1 MEKQKLKINKGQA
14 VNPPPAAKMP
24 PPAPMRVPPL
34 FRKIDWLALIIT
46 FAVIWIVYYLTLAPE
61 QTLEDSGELCTGSF
75 YAGIPHPPGYPF
87 WAIYSWLWTKLL
99 VVGNVAWRV
108 EVGEATAAALAC
120 GLVAF
125 MVSRGSSMLMEG
137 IEDLRNMTGKW
148 ESVICMVSGIVAGL
162 LLGLGGVM
170 WSESV
175 VINRISPFG
184 VPWMMIVLLCLL
196 RWIYAP
202 HQRGYLYCA
211 MFFFGICLTIHQTL
225 LCAAVGIEVAVAATQ
240 PRLGRDLFLGNSI
253 VYVLGLIA
261 NSTHFTNLLDTA
273 PMVLVLYH
281 TVGLAS
287 TVAWIWLS
295 FKTKGLGAEWRAVLL
310 MGLLWMAGASFFF
323 YEPIAGMT
331 DPPMQW
337 GYPRTVEGFFHALS
351 RGQYE
356 KASPTDL
363 LSGDGLARFIT
374 QLGILIG
381 DVAGEFNWVLVFIA
395 LVPLLFFFKM
405 QKRERSWITALV
417 AIYLCI
423 GVLLMVLMNTSPDR
437 QPAELNKVFFIS
449 SHSVIA
455 IMIGYG
461 LALTAAYMA
470 THFVRFRVVGILLGV
485 VTIVPALITL
495 YDGVCHTF
503 YGDAGLLSYILILL
517 VYFCLAAAFVLAA
530 LAGQCLVR
538 MRDPSVLPQEG
549 DRSYFLVFI
558 TAAAVF
564 LGTAIFMVFFRND
577 SLSFAQ
583 FCAALGRV
591 FAPNQY
597 SLPAMAGLLI
607 VGIVVAFLGSLLVY
621 RQRAPL
627 AITLGLFALIP
638 LASGL
643 SHWAHS
649 EQRDHWFGYWFG
661 HDMFTPP
668 FVGPDGKFSY
678 DAKLREQ
685 AMKGPHGDLVY
696 PEMTKDTVLFGGTD
710 PGRFCPT
717 YAIFC
722 DSFIPHDCQPDQ
734 DQNFDRRDVY
744 LITQNAL
751 ADGTYLDY
759 LRAQYFRSQQKDP
772 PFFSELARTLLKDQ
786 PYETNLLAR
795 LVSPLDWIFE
805 ARGARIEKRWRVS
818 TSWFTGKDFTNLPA
832 LVARLHSSQDPL
844 SRWLFQNL
852 SKPTQDLITGKD
864 NESQVRTALAADL
877 NHLLETA
884 TIYDTS
890 RFSQVKLSDY
900 LQQFLAQHPQGDT
913 RIRLNRL
920 LLESAYPDQIAKS
933 PGGVYPDREIYIPSP
948 EDSQRCFQDYMEDA
962 QHRMQLGQ
970 MMPGEDVHV
979 DPGGRM
985 QVSGQVAV
993 MMINGL
999 LCKVI
1004 FDHNP
1009 NNEFFIEESFPLPW
1023 MYPYET
1029 PFGIIMKINRNP
1041 LPELPDEVFKRDH
1054 AFWSKYSDRL
1064 IGNWITYD
1072 TSVKEIVDFIEK
1084 VYLRHNYSGFKGDL
1098 KFVRD
1103 DQAQKAFSKLRSSI
1117 TGVYAWRLGP
1127 QCPDAYRQK
1136 TAAGSQALIRE
1147 TDFAFKQAFA
1157 FCPYSPEAVFRY
1169 INFLLQFGRIDD
1181 ALLVAQTCQKL
1192 DPYNDQVKGLMKQLW
1207 DIKGDIK
1214 NQTANRAQVET
1225 QVQHMENEARTNL
1238 GNLQN
1243 LLSLAGIYIQ
1253 MQQTNRAIE
1262 LFDRAL
1268 ASPQITSSQAGFIA
1282 QEYAKMGNLT
1292 KLEGVLQKIVTLMP
1306 DQPEP
1311 WYDLAALETV
1321 LGKPGPALQSLHQ
1334 SLDLSALRL
1343 KSNPTAHDLLN
1354 EARKDQHFEPLRN
1367 LPEFQKLVP
1376 SN

>member
-1 MEKQKLKINKGQA
+1 MEKQKPKNAKGRA
-14 VNPPPAAKMP
+14 VKQSPVAKMP
-24 PPAPMRVPPL
+24 PPAHVRVPPL

-46 FAVIWIVYYLTLAPE
+46 FAVIWIVYFLTLAPE
-61 QTLEDSGELCTGSF
+61 QTLEDSGELCTGAF

-87 WAIYSWLWTKLL
+87 WTIYAWLWTKLL

-137 IEDLRNMTGKW
+137 IEELRNIAGKW
-148 ESVICMVSGIVAGL
+148 ENIICVVSGTVAGL

-175 VINRISPFG
+175 AINRISPFG

-240 PRLGRDLFLGNSI
+240 PRLGRHLFLANGI
-253 VYVLGLIA
+253 VYVVAQILQSA
-261 NSTHFTNLLDTA
+261 HFINMLDTA
-273 PMVLVLYH
+273 LMVLVIFH
-281 TVGLAS
+281 TVGIAS
-287 TVAWIWLS
+287 IAAYCWLTMY
-295 FKTKGLGAEWRAVLL
+295 TKETFDEFCLDGAAAAFVLL
-310 MGLLWMAGASFFF
+310 AALALSQGAFFVLLSLVAVAAFIYLLWKTRKLGLDWLVVIACGLLWVLGASFFF

-356 KASPTDL
+356 KASPSDVIHDP
-363 LSGDGLARFIT
+363 GRFIM
-374 QLGILIG
+374 QLGILVG
-381 DVAGEFNWVLVFIA
+381 DVAGEFNWVLVFVA

-405 QKRERSWITALV
+405 QKRERSWITGLV

-437 QPAELNKVFFIS
+437 QSAELNKVFFIS
-449 SHSVIA
+449 SHGIVA
-455 IMIGYG
+455 IMAGYG
-461 LALTAAYMA
+461 MALIASFMA
-470 THFVRFRVVGILLGV
+470 THYAVFRRWGLLGGAIAALLGIYCLWDATGKHYFGLAGQV
-485 VTIVPALITL
+485 SLFELPHWIKQAFAKDQGGLPIYANLILVAIPFVFLFALLIYRNRGPVLITL
-495 YDGVCHTF
+495 
-503 YGDAGLLSYILILL
+503 A
-517 VYFCLAAAFVLAA
+517 
-530 LAGQCLVR
+530 
-538 MRDPSVLPQEG
+538 
-549 DRSYFLVFI
+549 
-558 TAAAVF
+558 
-564 LGTAIFMVFFRND
+564 
-577 SLSFAQ
+577 
-583 FCAALGRV
+583 
-591 FAPNQY
+591 
-597 SLPAMAGLLI
+597 
-607 VGIVVAFLGSLLVY
+607 
-621 RQRAPL
+621 
-627 AITLGLFALIP
+627 LFATMP
-638 LASGL
+638 LYSGL
-643 SHWAHS
+643 CHWAHS
-649 EQRDHWFGYWFG
+649 EQRNHWFGYWFG

-668 FVGPDGKFSY
+668 FVAPDGKLSY
-678 DAKLREQ
+678 DSKLREQ
-685 AMKGPHGDLVY
+685 AMRGTNGDLVY
-696 PEMTKDTVLFGGTD
+696 PEITKDTILFGGTD

-722 DSFIPHDCQPDQ
+722 DSFILHDCQPAQ

-772 PFFSELARTLLKDQ
+772 PFFSELARTIFKDQ
-786 PYETNLLAR
+786 SYQTNLLAR
-795 LVSPLDWIFE
+795 MVSPLDWIFE

-832 LVARLHSSQDPL
+832 LVAQLRPGDKQDPL
-844 SRWLFQNL
+844 SKWLFQNL
-852 SKPTQDLITGKD
+852 GKPTQDLITGKG
-864 NESQVRTALAADL
+864 NESQLRTALAADL
-877 NHLLETA
+877 NHLLETG

-890 RFSQVKLSDY
+890 RFAQVKLSDY
-900 LQQFLAQHPQGDT
+900 LQQFIAQNPQSDT

-920 LLESAYPDQIAKS
+920 LLEAAYPDEIVKS
-933 PGGVYPDREIYIPSP
+933 LGGVYPDREIYIPSL
-948 EDSQRCFQDYMEDA
+948 EDSQRCFQQYMEDV
-962 QHRMQLGQ
+962 QHRMLSNQLT
-970 MMPGEDVHV
+970 PGETVNV
-979 DPGGRM
+979 DPNGKI
-985 QVSGQVAV
+985 QISGQVAV
-993 MMINGL
+993 MMINGY

-1041 LPELPDEVFKRDH
+1041 LPELPDEVLKRDH
-1054 AFWSKYSDRL
+1054 AFWSKFSDRL

-1117 TGVYAWRLGP
+1117 TGVYAWRLSP
-1127 QCPDAYRQK
+1127 QCPDEYRQK
-1136 TAAGSQALIRE
+1136 TVAGTQALVRE

-1169 INFLLQFGRIDD
+1169 INFLLQYGRMDD
-1181 ALLVAQTCQKL
+1181 AILVAQTCQKL
-1192 DPYNDQVKGLMKQLW
+1192 DPYNDQVKGLVKNLGE
-1207 DIKGDIK
+1207 IKD
-1214 NQTANRAQVET
+1214 QSANRAQVET
-1225 QVQHMENEARTNL
+1225 QVQHMENEARTNP

-1243 LLSLAGIYIQ
+1243 LLSLGGFYIQ

-1268 ASPQITSSQAGFIA
+1268 ASPHITSNEAGFIA

-1292 KLEGVLQKIVTLMP
+1292 KLEEVLQKIVALVP

-1311 WYDLAALETV
+1311 WYDIAALNIV
-1321 LGKPGPALQSLHQ
+1321 LGKPDQGLQNLRK
-1334 SLDLSALRL
+1334 SLDLNAQRI
-1343 KSNPTAHDLLN
+1343 KGNPTARDLLA
-1354 EARKDQHFEPLRN
+1354 EARKDPRFDSVRN
-1367 LPEFQKLVP
+1367 RPEFQKIVP
-1376 SN
+1376 PY

>member
-1 MEKQKLKINKGQA
+1 MSKDKRKTQNAKQS
-14 VNPPPAAKMP
+14 VPAARTP

-46 FAVIWIVYYLTLAPE
+46 FAVIWTVYFLTLAPE
-61 QTLEDSGELCTGSF
+61 QTLEDSGELCTGAF

-87 WAIYSWLWTKLL
+87 WTIYAWLWTKLL

-125 MVSRGSSMLMEG
+125 MVSRGSSMFMEG
-137 IEDLRNMTGKW
+137 IEELRNIAGKW
-148 ESVICMVSGIVAGL
+148 ENIICVVSGTVAGL

-175 VINRISPFG
+175 AINRISPFG
-184 VPWMMIVLLCLL
+184 LPWMMIVLLCLL

-225 LCAAVGIEVAVAATQ
+225 LVAAMGIEVAIAATQ

-261 NSTHFTNLLDTA
+261 NSTHFTNMLDTA
-273 PMVLVLYH
+273 LMVLVIYH

-287 TVAWIWLS
+287 IAAWIWLS
-295 FKTKGLGAEWRAVLL
+295 FKTKGLGGEWKAILL
-310 MGLLWMAGASFFF
+310 MGLLWLAGASFFF

-331 DPPMQW
+331 NPPMQW

-356 KASPTDL
+356 KASPSDVIHDP
-363 LSGDGLARFIT
+363 GRFIM
-374 QLGILIG
+374 QLGILVG
-381 DVAGEFNWVLVFIA
+381 DVAGEFNWVLVFVA

-405 QKRERSWITALV
+405 QKRERSWITGLV

-437 QPAELNKVFFIS
+437 QSAELNKVFFIT
-449 SHSVIA
+449 SHGIIA
-455 IMIGYG
+455 IMAGYG
-461 LALTAAYMA
+461 MALIASFMA
-470 THFVRFRVVGILLGV
+470 THYEGFRRWGLLGGAIAALLGMYCLWDATGKHYFGLAGQV
-485 VTIVPALITL
+485 SFFELPHWIRQAFAKDQGGLPIYGNLILVTIPFVFILALLIYRNRGPVLITL
-495 YDGVCHTF
+495 
-503 YGDAGLLSYILILL
+503 A
-517 VYFCLAAAFVLAA
+517 
-530 LAGQCLVR
+530 
-538 MRDPSVLPQEG
+538 
-549 DRSYFLVFI
+549 
-558 TAAAVF
+558 
-564 LGTAIFMVFFRND
+564 
-577 SLSFAQ
+577 
-583 FCAALGRV
+583 
-591 FAPNQY
+591 
-597 SLPAMAGLLI
+597 
-607 VGIVVAFLGSLLVY
+607 
-621 RQRAPL
+621 
-627 AITLGLFALIP
+627 LFATMP
-638 LASGL
+638 LYSGL
-643 SHWAHS
+643 CHWAHS
-649 EQRDHWFGYWFG
+649 EQRNHWFGYWFG

-668 FVGPDGKFSY
+668 FVAPDGQFSY

-685 AMKGPHGDLVY
+685 AMKGTNGDLVY
-696 PEMTKDTVLFGGTD
+696 PEMTKDTILFGGTD

-722 DSFIPHDCQPDQ
+722 DSFIPHDCQPAQ

-772 PFFSELARTLLKDQ
+772 PFFSELARTIFKDQ
-786 PYETNLLAR
+786 PYQTNLLAR
-795 LVSPLDWIFE
+795 IVSPLDWIFT

-818 TSWFTGKDFTNLPA
+818 TSWFTGKDFTNLPVFA
-832 LVARLHSSQDPL
+832 ADLRPGDKQEPL
-844 SRWLFQNL
+844 SKWLFQNL
-852 SKPTQDLITGKD
+852 SKPAQDLITGKGD
-864 NESQVRTALAADL
+864 ETRLRAGLVADL
-877 NHLLETA
+877 NRLLEA
-884 TIYDTS
+884 GPIYDTN
-890 RFSQVKLSDY
+890 RFARVKISDY
-900 LQQFLAQHPQGDT
+900 LQQFITQNPQSDT

-920 LLESAYPDQIAKS
+920 LLEAAYPDEIVKS
-933 PGGVYPDREIYIPSP
+933 LGGVYPDREIYIPSL
-948 EDSQRCFQDYMEDA
+948 EDSQRCFQQYMEDV
-962 QHRMQLGQ
+962 QHRMQLNQ
-970 MMPGEDVHV
+970 LTPGENVSV
-979 DPGGRM
+979 DPNGKM

-1054 AFWSKYSDRL
+1054 AFWSKFSDRL

-1084 VYLRHNYSGFKGDL
+1084 VYLRHNYSGFKGNL

-1103 DQAQKAFSKLRSSI
+1103 EQAQKAFSKLRSSI

-1127 QCPDAYRQK
+1127 QCPDEYRQK
-1136 TAAGSQALIRE
+1136 TVVGTQALVRE
-1147 TDFAFKQAFA
+1147 TDFGFKQAFA

-1169 INFLLQFGRIDD
+1169 INFLLQYGRIDD
-1181 ALLVAQTCQKL
+1181 ALLVAQTCHEL
-1192 DPYNDQVKGLMKQLW
+1192 DPYNDPVKALVKQL
-1207 DIKGDIK
+1207 GDIK
-1214 NQTANRAQVET
+1214 NQSANRAQVET
-1225 QVQHMENEARTNL
+1225 QVQHMENEARTNP
-1238 GNLQN
+1238 GNLPN

-1253 MQQTNRAIE
+1253 MQQTNRTIE

-1268 ASPQITSSQAGFIA
+1268 ANPHISSSEAGFIA

-1292 KLEGVLQKIVTLMP
+1292 KLEEVLQKIVAIVP

-1311 WYDLAALETV
+1311 WYDIAALNVV
-1321 LGKPGPALQSLHQ
+1321 LGKPDQGLQNLRK
-1334 SLDLSALRL
+1334 SLDLSAQRI
-1343 KSNPTAHDLLN
+1343 KGNPTARDLLA
-1354 EARKDQHFEPLRN
+1354 EVRKDPRFDSVRN
-1367 LPEFQKLVP
+1367 RPEFQKIVP
-1376 SN
+1376 P

>member
-1 MEKQKLKINKGQA
+1 MEKQKTKNAKGQA
-14 VNPPPAAKMP
+14 VKPAPAAKTP
-24 PPAPMRVPPL
+24 PPAPIRVPPL
-34 FRKIDWLALIIT
+34 FRKIDWLALVIT
-46 FAVIWIVYYLTLAPE
+46 FAVIWIVYFLTLAPE

-148 ESVICMVSGIVAGL
+148 ESIICMVSGIVAGL

-261 NSTHFTNLLDTA
+261 NSTHFTNMLDTA

-281 TVGLAS
+281 LVGLGSIAI
-287 TVAWIWLS
+287 WIWLAS
-295 FKTKGLGAEWRAVLL
+295 KTKGLGGEWKAVLL
-310 MGLLWMAGASFFF
+310 MGLLWLAGASFFF

-331 DPPMQW
+331 NPPMQW

-356 KASPTDL
+356 KASPSDVIHDP
-363 LSGDGLARFIT
+363 GHFIV
-374 QLGILIG
+374 QLGILVSDI
-381 DVAGEFNWVLVFIA
+381 ATEFNWVLVFVA

-405 QKRERSWITALV
+405 QKRERSWIIGLV

-423 GVLLMVLMNTSPDR
+423 GVLLMVLMNTSSDR
-437 QPAELNKVFFIS
+437 QSAELNKVFFIT
-449 SHSVIA
+449 SHGLIA

-461 LALTAAYMA
+461 MALTAAYLA
-470 THFVRFRVVGILLGV
+470 THFVRIRVVGIMLGV

-495 YDGVCHTF
+495 YDGVCNTF
-503 YGDAGLLSYILILL
+503 YGNAGLLSYLFILL
-517 VYFCLAAAFVLAA
+517 LFFCLAAAFVLAA
-530 LAGQCLVR
+530 LAGQCLVKI
-538 MRDPSVLPQEG
+538 RDTSVLPQES
-549 DRSYFLVFI
+549 DRSYFLAFVI
-558 TAAAVF
+558 AAAVF
-564 LGTAIFMVFFRND
+564 LGTAVIMVFFRND

-597 SLPAMAGLLI
+597 SLPVVAGLLI
-607 VGIVVAFLGSLLVY
+607 VGIAVTFLGSLLIY

-649 EQRDHWFGYWFG
+649 EQRNHWFGYWFG

-668 FVGPDGKFSY
+668 FVAPDGQFSY

-685 AMKGPHGDLVY
+685 AMKGTNGDLVY

-722 DSFIPHDCQPDQ
+722 DSFIPHDCQPAQ

-759 LRAQYFRSQQKDP
+759 LRAQYFRSQQIDP
-772 PFFSELARTLLKDQ
+772 PFFSELARTLLKDKS
-786 PYETNLLAR
+786 YETNLLAR
-795 LVSPLDWIFE
+795 ILSPLDWIFE
-805 ARGARIEKRWRVS
+805 ARGAHIEKRWRVS

-832 LVARLHSSQDPL
+832 LVAKLHPSDKDPL
-844 SRWLFQNL
+844 SQWLFQSL
-852 SKPTQDLITGKD
+852 GKPAQDLITGKG
-864 NESQVRTALAADL
+864 NESQLRTALAADL
-877 NHLLETA
+877 NHLLETD

-890 RFSQVKLSDY
+890 RFARVKLSDY
-900 LQQFLAQHPQGDT
+900 LQLFLTQNPQGDT

-920 LLESAYPDQIAKS
+920 LLEAAYPDEIAKS

-948 EDSQRCFQDYMEDA
+948 EDSQRCFQDYMEDV
-962 QHRMQLGQ
+962 QHRMPLGQ

-979 DPGGRM
+979 DPSGRM

-1009 NNEFFIEESFPLPW
+1009 KNEFFIEESFPLPW

-1029 PFGIIMKINRNP
+1029 PFSIIMKINRNP
-1041 LPELPDEVFKRDH
+1041 LRELPDEVFKRDH

-1084 VYLRHNYSGFKGDL
+1084 VYLRHNYAGFKGDL
-1098 KFVRD
+1098 KFARD
-1103 DQAQKAFSKLRSSI
+1103 DQAQKAFSKLRSSQA
-1117 TGVYAWRLGP
+1117 GVYAWRLGP
-1127 QCPDAYRQK
+1127 QCPEEYRQK
-1136 TAAGSQALIRE
+1136 NAAGTQALIRE
-1147 TDFAFKQAFA
+1147 TDFACKQAFA
-1157 FCPYSPEAVFRY
+1157 FCPYSPEAVIRY
-1169 INFLLQFGRIDD
+1169 VNFLLQYGRIDD
-1181 ALLVAQTCQKL
+1181 ALLVAQTCHKL
-1192 DPYNDQVKGLMKQLW
+1192 DPYNPQGTTLVKQLE
-1207 DIKGDIK
+1207 DIK
-1214 NQTANRAQVET
+1214 NQSANRSQIET
-1225 QVQHMENEARTNL
+1225 QVQHMENEARTNP
-1238 GNLQN
+1238 GNLPN

-1253 MQQTNRAIE
+1253 MQKTNQAIE

-1268 ASPQITSSQAGFIA
+1268 ANPHITSNEAGFIA
-1282 QEYAKMGNLT
+1282 QKFVELGNLT
-1292 KLEGVLQKIVTLMP
+1292 KLEGVLQKIVTLVP

-1311 WYDLAALETV
+1311 WYDLAALEAV
-1321 LGKPGPALQSLHQ
+1321 LGKPDPALQSLHK
-1334 SLDLSALRL
+1334 SLDLNARRL
-1343 KSNPTAHDLLN
+1343 KSNPAAHDLLN
-1354 EARKDQHFEPLRN
+1354 EARKDQHFDSLRN
-1367 LPEFQKLVP
+1367 LPEFSKLVP
-1376 SN
+1376 PS